1 MKKKHYSNNK
11 KNNYYSSTA
20 RNSPKALR
28 PYASA
33 NSLDIHSIALQI
45 FGKSYYITYKD
56 LLSVV

>member
-1 MKKKHYSNNK
+1 MKKKQYSNNK
-11 KNNYYSSTA
+11 KHNHYSSAT
-20 RNSPKALR
+20 RNSSKPFR